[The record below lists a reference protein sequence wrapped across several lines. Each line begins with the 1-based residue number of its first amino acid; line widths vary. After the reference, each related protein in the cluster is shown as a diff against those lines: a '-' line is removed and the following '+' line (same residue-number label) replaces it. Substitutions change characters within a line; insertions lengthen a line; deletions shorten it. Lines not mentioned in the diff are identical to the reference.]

1 MVRGCLMM
9 LALFAVVL
17 AVEWQAVAALDLPWR
32 GPLATL
38 LALAATLALGS
49 LQGIAQAWRQRCTP
63 QDAPSTWRDGAIVRV
78 QGTLQASAPPTQAPF
93 SQRSAVYLDYGAWTA
108 DAVPSVRHA
117 QQPHWRGFVAVP
129 ALLQTTGGAIALRG
143 MPPPRHWP
151 EQQLADEPGR
161 ARAARHL
168 ASTAWQRAPDI
179 ALTPLDAL
187 VDAGITQAQPGGGVS
202 QHLMN
207 AEAADLLGLT
217 GGRPNEDALRRRLG
231 ERAWTFTERVVP
243 PGALVTVVGTFHAQ
257 PRHLDVSLSPQ
268 HPEHAVHLG
277 AAAALAVGQWR
288 TTLAFALVLMALA
301 AAAHALVYL
310 DDGAHLRRLL
320 DTLEALA

>member
-17 AVEWQAVAALDLPWR
+17 ALEWQAVAALDLPWR
-32 GPLATL
+32 GALATL
-38 LALAATLALGS
+38 LALTATLALGS
-49 LQGIAQAWRQRCTP
+49 LQGIAQAWRQRGTP
-63 QDAPSTWRDGAIVRV
+63 QDAPSTWREGALVRV
-78 QGTLQASAPPTQAPF
+78 QGTLQAAATTTPAPF
-93 SQRSAVYLDYGAWTA
+93 SQRAAVYLDYGAWTA
-108 DAVPSVRHA
+108 DGVPSVRQA

-129 ALLQTTGGAIALRG
+129 ALLQTAGGAIPLRG

-151 EQQLADEPGR
+151 EQQMAGEPGHT
-161 ARAARHL
+161 RAARHL

-179 ALTPLDAL
+179 ALTPLDTL

-207 AEAADLLGLT
+207 AEAAELLGLT
-217 GGRPNEDALRRRLG
+217 GGRPDEAALRRRLG

-257 PRHLDVSLSPQ
+257 PRHLDVSLSPR
-268 HPEHAVHLG
+268 HPEHALHLG
-277 AAAALAVGQWR
+277 AAAALARGQWR
-288 TTLAFALVLMALA
+288 TTLVFALLLVALA
-301 AAAHALVYL
+301 AAAHALVHL
-310 DDGAHLRRLL
+310 DDGARLRRLL
-320 DTLEALA
+320 ATLETLA